1 MRRKLFIWF
10 LLFWGA
16 VSCVPEDI
24 PRSNLRIVFE
34 TGALQTKADEPDGVV
49 ADGGGIYISE
59 NVPDLIIL
67 IANSSGDIVAT
78 YPDSGRGGGIKT
90 GSVEGTPAATRI
102 AVSFSGLVG
111 DVTYTVYAF
120 ANTQGLWTMKYGDAT
135 VTSLTG
141 LTTATQVEGLQFEPV
156 SVDLDSDS
164 CPKVKN
170 SRLPLSAKGT
180 VTLHSSGNG
189 EISLAMLR
197 CVAKVTTVFENQY
210 GSELTLYDFS
220 NTLFHLRPV
229 KGFVVPNE
237 SDFPVSWAEAESLH
251 SEESTLTI
259 PVDDPDTDDIREDI
273 VSKSWYV
280 FPSIG
285 PYTCN
290 ISFYMDSERTDSHS
304 YSDLP
309 VHDDHARNI
318 PQLARNQHLTI
329 TTRISKGKSVSFN
342 FEVADWDQKTETVT
356 FN

>member
-10 LLFWGA
+10 LLFWCA

-34 TGALQTKADEPDGVV
+34 TGALQTKADEPDSVV
-49 ADGGGIYISE
+49 EDGGGIYISE
-59 NVPDLIIL
+59 NVPDLVIL
-67 IANSSGDIVAT
+67 IANNSGDIVAT
-78 YPDSGRGGGIKT
+78 YPNSGRGGIQT
-90 GSVEGTPAATRI
+90 GTVEGTPAATRMS
-102 AVSFSGLVG
+102 VSFTGLVG
-111 DVTYTVYAF
+111 DATYSVYAF
-120 ANTQGLWTMKYGDAT
+120 ANTQGLWTMKYGGET
-135 VTSLTG
+135 VSSLTG
-141 LTTATQVEGLQFEPV
+141 LTSVTQVEGLQFEPIAE
-156 SVDLDSDS
+156 DLDADS

-210 GSELTLYDFS
+210 GSALTLYDF
-220 NTLFHLRPV
+220 NHTIYHLRPEI
-229 KGFVVPNE
+229 GYVVPHE
-237 SDFPVSWAEAESLH
+237 TDFPVSWAAAESLH
-251 SEESTLTI
+251 SEVSTLSL
-259 PVDDPDTDDIREDI
+259 PVDDPDTDSIREDM
-273 VSKSWYV
+273 VTKSWYV

-285 PYTCN
+285 AYTCD
-290 ISFYMDSERTDSHS
+290 ISFYLDSERTDYHS

-318 PQLARNQHLTI
+318 PELARNQHLTI

-342 FEVADWDQKTETVT
+342 FEVADWGTKTETVT